1 MKQSFK
7 EFFSFTKAE
16 RRGIFFLLLII
27 SILLVYDLLSPFD
40 NPFVSEN
47 EIFKQE
53 VDAFLASKEASKE
66 EPKPKDSKKNI
77 TNKKVLKKH
86 EIKPHPFDPNLMS
99 HSQWVAMGLSERQA
113 STIEKYKSK
122 GGYFRR
128 PEDFKK
134 IYCISSEEYETL
146 LPYIVINT
154 MEEDII
160 GEAKEPIQLDLN
172 TVNMEEIQ
180 CVNGIGP
187 SYAKRI
193 TKYRKLLGG
202 YVNISQL
209 MEVYGMDT
217 KRYQQISPYFTLTL
231 DSVHKLPLNSAT
243 YNQLKY
249 HPYISK
255 DLAYEITDYRKLH
268 GKFHSVED
276 LKKISLVN
284 DSLYQK
290 IYLYFAAD

>member
-16 RRGIFFLLLII
+16 RRGIFFLLLLIA
-27 SILLVYDLLSPFD
+27 ILLVYDLLSPFD

-47 EIFKQE
+47 DLFKQE
-53 VDAFLASKEASKE
+53 VDAFLASKEKVDKQ
-66 EPKPKDSKKNI
+66 PKPTQKNDKSISKKVS
-77 TNKKVLKKH
+77 KKRELNL
-86 EIKPHPFDPNLMS
+86 HPFDPNSMTYN
-99 HSQWVAMGLSERQA
+99 QWLAMGLSERQA

-122 GGYFRR
+122 GGSFRKA
-128 PEDFKK
+128 EDFKK
-134 IYCISSEEYETL
+134 IYCISAEEYQTL

-160 GEAKEPIQLDLN
+160 GETKEPIQLDLN

-180 CVNGIGP
+180 CVSGIGP

-202 YVNISQL
+202 YVSISQL
-209 MEVYGMDT
+209 KEVYGMDIE
-217 KRYQQISPYFTLTL
+217 RYQKISPYFTLTL
-231 DSVHKLPLNSAT
+231 DSVHKLSLNSAT
-243 YNQLKY
+243 YNQLIY

-255 DLAYEITDYRKLH
+255 DLAYEIMDYRKLH

-276 LKKISLVN
+276 LKKISLIN

>member
-16 RRGIFFLLLII
+16 RRGIFVLLLLI
-27 SILLVYDLLSPFD
+27 SILLIYDFLSPFD
-40 NPFVSEN
+40 NPFLSEN

-53 VDAFLASKEASKE
+53 VDAFLASKEESKE
-66 EPKPKDSKKNI
+66 KPKQKVAKKKKNQ
-77 TNKKVLKKH
+77 KKVSEKH
-86 EIKPHPFDPNLMS
+86 EIKPHPFDPNLMT
-99 HSQWVAMGLSERQA
+99 HNQWVAMGLSERQA
-113 STIEKYKSK
+113 RTIEKYKSK
-122 GGYFRR
+122 GGYFRK

-134 IYCISSEEYETL
+134 IYCISSEEYEIM

-154 MEEDII
+154 MEEDFIDD
-160 GEAKEPIQLDLN
+160 EKKLIQLDLN
-172 TVNMEEIQ
+172 TVNMVEIQ

-193 TKYRKLLGG
+193 TKYRKMLGG
-202 YVNISQL
+202 YVDISQL
-209 MEVYGMDT
+209 MEVYGMDAE
-217 KRYQQISPYFTLTL
+217 RYQQISPYFTLSL
-231 DSVHKLPLNSAT
+231 DSIHKLSLNNASFS
-243 YNQLKY
+243 QLKY

-255 DLAYEITDYRKLH
+255 DLAYEITDYRKIH
-268 GKFHSVED
+268 GKFKSVED